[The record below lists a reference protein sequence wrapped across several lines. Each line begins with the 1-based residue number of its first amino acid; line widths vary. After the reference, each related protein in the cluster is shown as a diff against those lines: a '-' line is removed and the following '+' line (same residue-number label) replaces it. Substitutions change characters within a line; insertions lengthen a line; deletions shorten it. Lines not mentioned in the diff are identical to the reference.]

1 MTENED
7 VLEILKA
14 LVEKIQRLEQT
25 VYNQDNLLMK
35 SGYVVIDSPTPTLS
49 NNADVPDSDTIAKM
63 DWDDINK
70 LVKQMGGQ

>member
-7 VLEILKA
+7 VLDILKA
-14 LVEKIQRLEQT
+14 LVEKIQRLERT

-35 SGYVVIDSPTPTLS
+35 SGFVVVDSPTPTLS
-49 NNADVPDSDTIAKM
+49 NKSDIPDSDTIAKM

>member
-1 MTENED
+1 
-7 VLEILKA
+7 
-14 LVEKIQRLEQT
+14 
-25 VYNQDNLLMK
+25 MK

>member
-7 VLEILKA
+7 VLDILKA
-14 LVEKIQRLEQT
+14 LVEKIQRLERT

-35 SGYVVIDSPTPTLS
+35 SGFVVVDSPSPTVS
-49 NNADVPDSDTIAKM
+49 NNSDIPDSDTIAKM